1 MKPAS
6 AGKSLTPRRAQRRG
20 AAFFALLLG
29 LTVVLTAC
37 GGAATATSPSGAATA
52 PTKAAT
58 TAAAASTSATTTSS
72 SAASPSSSS
81 ATSATSAS
89 TTRAASPT
97 TSGTAAAGATP
108 NASSKIAGAYQG
120 EADTLNG
127 AGSTFVQVLFSKWFD
142 DYAKLTN
149 VKVNYQGVGSGA
161 GKKAITDQTVDFAAS
176 DAFMTDA
183 ELQAAEAKCGATILH
198 FPIAL
203 GAVVVTYNI
212 PGLEQTKLK
221 MDGDVIAGIFMGEIT
236 KWNDAKIAAANPG
249 VNLPNEDI
257 VVVHRA
263 DGSGTTD
270 IFTSYLT
277 AASSKWA
284 GQIKSGTT
292 VNWPVGIGANGNAG
306 VAGEL
311 KNSPYSIGY
320 VELAYANQNKLPVAD
335 VKNKAGKFITPS
347 NAGVTAAANAFA
359 PTAPADL
366 RLKIVNAD
374 GDAAYPIAGMTWVL
388 VCPKQTDQAKAIA
401 LTRLL
406 WWGLHEG
413 QAYNEG
419 LDYAKVPDTFIVK
432 EEQFINQIT
441 VNGQK
446 AFPGK

>member
-1 MKPAS
+1 S
-6 AGKSLTPRRAQRRG
+6 A
-20 AAFFALLLG
+20 
-29 LTVVLTAC
+29 
-37 GGAATATSPSGAATA
+37 AATTSSSASSAAAKVTS
-52 PTKAAT
+52 AAT
-58 TAAAASTSATTTSS
+58 TAAPPTTASTQAAT
-72 SAASPSSSS
+72 AATGSP
-81 ATSATSAS
+81 AGA
-89 TTRAASPT
+89 
-97 TSGTAAAGATP
+97 TSGT
-108 NASSKIAGAYQG
+108 SVKIAGPYQG
-120 EADTLNG
+120 EATSLNG

-183 ELQAAEAKCGATILH
+183 ELQAAQAKCGATILH

-203 GAVVVTYNI
+203 GAVVVTYNV

-221 MDGDVIAGIFMGEIT
+221 MDADVIAGIFLGDIT

-277 AASSKWA
+277 AANSKWA

-311 KNSPYSIGY
+311 KNNPYSIGY
-320 VELAYANQNKLPVAD
+320 VELAYANQNKLSVAD

-359 PTAPADL
+359 PTASADL

-374 GDAAYPIAGMTWVL
+374 GEAAYPIAGMTWVL
-388 VCPKQTDQAKAIA
+388 VCPKQTDQAKAVT

-419 LDYAKVPDTFIVK
+419 LDYAKVPDTFIAK
-432 EEQFINQIT
+432 EEQFIQQIT
-441 VNGQK
+441 VNGQP